1 MEEPLAE
8 DISQPERYYRF
19 SIEREDMNNDLILI
33 LSMLSRSFLESFV
46 NMSYMYYSV
55 FGSFVCVFVGIV
67 VSLFTNTESYD
78 SKLVHPMV
86 SRFVKSKSAISDI
99 DEKPRHVI
107 VNSISATTEK
117 QREKV

>member
-1 MEEPLAE
+1 M
-8 DISQPERYYRF
+8 
-19 SIEREDMNNDLILI
+19 
-33 LSMLSRSFLESFV
+33 

-55 FGSFVCVFVGIV
+55 FGSFVCVVVGII

-78 SKLVHPMV
+78 SKLVHPVV
-86 SRFVKSKSAISDI
+86 SRFVKSKSTADI